1 MGEEQLFPEEVKE
14 VILDEIDGLPLESYT
29 ETIDG
34 ATMIRDEVGRIVE
47 GLNKTISY
55 LKSELSLSNRSNEHL
70 NEKCDELTAANYEQ
84 ATTIIQLT
92 LERDQAL
99 LYRDNAAKQL
109 EDMAQELETSRIE
122 LNRSRE
128 VKAYTEAERTAQ
140 AEEARQRLINSRIK
154 IYNVQWEDDIRQVTK
169 LCYIAETGEPH
180 TFNYLERGKYTE
192 ITEEEA
198 LAIQAMNKP
207 VEIPEVESQEEFR
220 SEDTSLPDI
229 QQGTEQE
236 DSAEQREAMEL
247 EPETFEERTERRLNA
262 IEHRL
267 NKNEPEFVHDI
278 AS

>member
-34 ATMIRDEVGRIVE
+34 ATVIRDEVGRIVE
-47 GLNKTISY
+47 GFNKTISY
-55 LKSELSLSNRSNEHL
+55 LKSEFSLSNRSNEHL

-109 EDMAQELETSRIE
+109 EDMAQELETARIE

-154 IYNVQWEDDIRQVTK
+154 IYNVQWEDEIRQVTK

-198 LAIQAMNKP
+198 QAIQAMNKP

-236 DSAEQREAMEL
+236 DRGSEQQAIREN
-247 EPETFEERTERRLNA
+247 ETFEQEVRRRLTA
-262 IEHRL
+262 LE
-267 NKNEPEFVHDI
+267 ESVTDI
-278 AS
+278 IG